1 MQENEIILEVKNLQK
16 DYPVK
21 KGLII
26 QKEIGHVRAVDQVS
40 FQLLRGETLG
50 VIGES
55 GCGKTTLSRIIMG
68 LEDAT
73 AGEVTYLG
81 QTISTKMP
89 PAMRKNIQM
98 VFQDPYSSL
107 DPRMS
112 IRRILEEPLR
122 IHMHMNARE
131 KMEVIL
137 PILKQVGMTEEVLEK
152 YPHEFSG
159 GQRQRIGIARALVTN
174 PQILLCDE
182 PVSALDVSIQAQI
195 LNLFRN
201 LQKRNGLTYLFIS
214 HDMSVIRHVS
224 DRILVMYLGQTM
236 EIAEKGELFKNP
248 LHPYTKALMRAVPI
262 PNPLKTNQC
271 QVLEGETPSPMKAPV
286 GCPFCTRCAEA
297 NARCAEQK
305 PVMSQVNPGHYVACH
320 LYSEEGVQ

>member
-1 MQENEIILEVKNLQK
+1 MENILEVKNVNVYYTEKKSLFSGKNVSKHVLK
-16 DYPVK
+16 D
-21 KGLII
+21 
-26 QKEIGHVRAVDQVS
+26 VS
-40 FQLLRGETLG
+40 FTMQEGEILG
-50 VIGES
+50 LVGES
-55 GCGKTTLSRIIMG
+55 GCGKTSLAKAILGMQKQY
-68 LEDAT
+68 D
-73 AGEVTYLG
+73 GEIKLACNN
-81 QTISTKMP
+81 P
-89 PAMRKNIQM
+89 QM

-122 IHMHMNARE
+122 IHTHMNARE

-236 EIAEKGELFKNP
+236 EIAEKRELFKNP

-271 QVLEGETPSPMKAPV
+271 QVLEGETPSPMKAPA